1 MIWGSLKRNTRW
13 SVGGSPTS
21 WQPCLLEYAI
31 WRRAIAAPFLFSGC
45 LWAHI
50 KGSLKTNPPNSKPLA
65 TPPSLSHFQAAVRNK
80 ARNKA
85 A

>member
-1 MIWGSLKRNTRW
+1 
-13 SVGGSPTS
+13 
-21 WQPCLLEYAI
+21 
-31 WRRAIAAPFLFSGC
+31 LFSGC